1 MGVRVRRFSVLIAVL
16 VLAAGLAVP
25 AFSGS
30 RDTNPPPAMPTLY
43 VVYAMNCTFTI
54 VDDFGK
60 RVTSIN
66 PGTYQIEVSTPI
78 MFKLVRPGG
87 VGVDDIAPN
96 DFTGCKGWVQFQLT
110 GPGVDLFST
119 LDSGCDAFL
128 LLPAQTFKPNATYTF
143 QDLNQPG
150 VTRTTLSVN
159 ADGSPPVPPT
169 NPYTKTSGKGDTSV
183 DPVGAGRVPIIG
195 TINATLKKNG
205 ALSMTNKGKTV
216 LTLKTGK
223 YKFVITDD
231 SSKGGFVIE
240 PVSGNPKNL
249 TGTKFVGKLSKGAVL
264 KPGRW
269 MYHSA
274 AGKTYYFLVTN

>member
-1 MGVRVRRFSVLIAVL
+1 MAVRVRRMSILIAVL
-16 VLAAGLAVP
+16 ALAAALAAP
-25 AFSGS
+25 GFSGS

-54 VDDFGK
+54 VDDYGK
-60 RVTSIN
+60 RVTSIA
-66 PGTYQIEVSTPI
+66 PGTYQVEVSTPI

-87 VGVDDIAPN
+87 VGVDDIAAN

-128 LLPAQTFKPNATYTF
+128 LLPAQTFKASSTYTF

-150 VTRTTLSVN
+150 VTRTTITVDK
-159 ADGSPPVPPT
+159 DGTPPVPPT

-195 TINATLKKNG
+195 TTNATLSKSG
-205 ALSMTNKGKTV
+205 ALSMTKKGKTV

-240 PVSGNPKNL
+240 PVSGKPKNL
-249 TGTKFVGKLSKGAVL
+249 TSTKFVGKLSKGAVL

-269 MYHSA
+269 MYHSS
-274 AGKTYYFLVTN
+274 AGKSYYFLVTN